1 MQYIVALALPLSR
14 LQLVKDFVAMP
25 ELPQEAPKCLSSTEW
40 RKQLQTTWPVF
51 CQVLDEARNLY
62 KNMLIE
68 RGPHKRSFVWEMKFI
83 STKYLQSR
91 QPLKKLGSKFMGPF
105 PIIRIVNP
113 VIFELRLPKN
123 FRRIPP
129 IFHCSLLKPE
139 KKLSYACL

>member
-68 RGPHKRSFVWEMKFI
+68 RAPQKEFCVGDEVYLYQI
-83 STKYLQSR
+83 SA
-91 QPLKKLGSKFMGPF
+91 
-105 PIIRIVNP
+105 I
-113 VIFELRLPKN
+113 
-123 FRRIPP
+123 
-129 IFHCSLLKPE
+129 
-139 KKLSYACL
+139 